1 MTFGDPLTLLF
12 VALVAAALRL
22 TGSANRARVGL
33 LAAASLFF
41 YATWNPLYLV
51 PLLATCAVDWSV
63 GRALS
68 RTERPGLRRLLVT
81 ASLVFDL
88 GVLALFKYGTLL
100 ASLAAPKGSPPGWRL
115 VFAAGISFYT
125 FQSLSYVIDVYRR
138 EEDAVSSFLD
148 YVAYVS
154 FFPTILAGPITRAQT
169 FFPQLGAAL
178 GPLADDAGGR
188 ALFLIALGTVK
199 KCVLAD
205 TLATGL
211 VNRVFEVPG
220 LYSSTE
226 VLAAVLGYAVQIYG
240 DFSGYSD
247 IAIGSALLLGFR
259 LKDNFNAPYRS
270 ADLAEFWRRW
280 HISLSTWLRDY
291 LFFSLPGKRPG
302 SPMPYLNLVITFALG
317 GLWHGATY
325 TFGIWGLLHGAGLA
339 VVRSLEARRHRAGR
353 REAPK
358 GLRRALGVAATFTF
372 VTVAWVFFRCPTVG
386 QALDVFRVLFAG
398 TWSLGNVSPAAAA
411 AILVGLGSQAVP
423 ESLLPALE
431 RRFCALPA
439 PLQAASLLAVAAL
452 VRVAAGQA
460 VAPFIYTQF

>member
-1 MTFGDPLTLLF
+1 MTFGEPLTLVF

-51 PLLATCAVDWSV
+51 PLLATCVVDWSV
-63 GRALS
+63 VRALS
-68 RTERPGLRRLLVT
+68 RTERPAARRLLVT

-100 ASLAAPKGSPPGWRL
+100 AELAAPRGEAPGWRL

-125 FQSLSYVIDVYRR
+125 FQSLSCVIDVYRR
-138 EEDAVSSFLD
+138 EEEPVRSFLD

-154 FFPTILAGPITRAQT
+154 FFPTLLAGPITRAQT
-169 FFPQLGAAL
+169 FFPQLRAAV
-178 GPLADDAGGR
+178 GPLGDDAGGR
-188 ALFLIALGTVK
+188 ALFLVALGTVK

-211 VNRVFEVPG
+211 VDRVFEVPG
-220 LYSSTE
+220 LYSSAE
-226 VLAAVLGYAVQIYG
+226 VAVAILGYAVQIYG

-247 IAIGSALLLGFR
+247 IAVGSALLLGFR
-259 LKDNFNAPYRS
+259 LKDNFNAPYRA

-302 SPMPYLNLVITFALG
+302 TPWPYANLVVTFALG

-339 VVRSLEARRHRAGR
+339 AVRFVEARRNRAGR
-353 REAPK
+353 RGAPS
-358 GLRRALGVAATFTF
+358 GLRRALGVAATFSF
-372 VTVAWVFFRCPTVG
+372 VCFAWVFFRCATVG
-386 QALDVFRVLFAG
+386 QALELFRVLLQG
-398 TWSLGNVSPAAAA
+398 TGSLANVSPAAAA
-411 AILVGLGSQAVP
+411 AIVVGLGSQAVP
-423 ESLLPALE
+423 ETFLPALE
-431 RRFCALPA
+431 RRFSALPA
-439 PLQAASLLAVAAL
+439 LLQATALLAVAAF

-460 VAPFIYTQF
+460 VAPFIYTRF

>member
-1 MTFGDPLTLLF
+1 MTFGEPLTLVF
-12 VALVAAALRL
+12 VVLVAASLRL
-22 TGSANRARVGL
+22 AGSANRARVGI

-41 YATWNPLYLV
+41 YATWNPAYLV
-51 PLLATCAVDWSV
+51 PLLATCAVDWAV
-63 GRALS
+63 GRALG
-68 RTERPGLRRLLVT
+68 RTERPGLRRLLVA

-100 ASLAAPKGSPPGWRL
+100 AELAGPRGHAPGWRL

-125 FQSLSYVIDVYRR
+125 FQSLSYVLDVYRR
-138 EEDAVSSFLD
+138 EEEPVRSFLD

-169 FFPQLGAAL
+169 FFPRLEAAL

-205 TLATGL
+205 TLAVGL
-211 VNRVFEVPG
+211 VNRVFEMPG
-220 LYSSTE
+220 LYSSAE
-226 VLAAVLGYAVQIYG
+226 VLVAIVGYSVQIYG

-259 LKDNFNAPYRS
+259 LKDNFNAPYRA

-302 SPMPYLNLVITFALG
+302 SPLPYLNLVVTFALG
-317 GLWHGATY
+317 GLWHGAAY

-339 VVRSLEARRHRAGR
+339 VVRFVEARRHRAGR

-358 GLRRALGVAATFTF
+358 GLRRAAGIAATFSF
-372 VTVAWVFFRCPTVG
+372 VTFAWVFFRCPTLE
-386 QALDVFRVLFAG
+386 QAADVFRVLLQG
-398 TWSLGNVSPAAAA
+398 TWSLGNVSAAAGA
-411 AILVGLGSQAVP
+411 AIVVGLASQAVP
-423 ESLLPALE
+423 ETLLPALE
-431 RRFCALPA
+431 RRFCDLPA
-439 PLQAASLLAVAAL
+439 PLQAAALLAVAAG
-452 VRVAAGQA
+452 VRLAAGQA
-460 VAPFIYTQF
+460 VAPFIYLQF